1 LEGHGKDGVPMV
13 DRRGAR
19 RARRRAVAVARP
31 VVRAIADTARDTM
44 MDPFWAQLAQLE
56 DDERAP
62 LVDIQDR
69 GGYLVVVAEMPGIPK
84 DKVKVEATEDRLDI
98 RGENVLACEL
108 DVAEY
113 SYLCNERTQTNFHR
127 VVPLPEKVVPDDVT
141 ARIADG
147 VLVVNLPKQKPK
159 GKEKSVPVKIA

>member
-1 LEGHGKDGVPMV
+1 MV
-13 DRRGAR
+13 DKMGAR
-19 RARRRAVAVARP
+19 KARRRAAIVDRP
-31 VVRAIADTARDTM
+31 VVRAIANTARETM
-44 MDPFWAQLAQLE
+44 LDPFWAQMAQLE

-69 GGYLVVVAEMPGIPK
+69 GDHLVVVAEMPGIPK
-84 DKVKVEATEDRLDI
+84 DKVKIEATEDRLDI

-108 DVAEY
+108 DTAEY

-127 VVPLPEKVVPDDVT
+127 VVPLPEKIVPESVT

-147 VLVVNLPKQKPK
+147 VLVVDLTKQKPK
-159 GKEKSVPVKIA
+159 GKAKSVPVKVA

>member
-1 LEGHGKDGVPMV
+1 MV

-19 RARRRAVAVARP
+19 RARRRAAAVARP

-69 GGYLVVVAEMPGIPK
+69 GGHLVVVAEMPGIPK
-84 DKVKVEATEDRLDI
+84 DRVKVEATEDRLDI

-108 DVAEY
+108 DTAEY

-127 VVPLPEKVVPDDVT
+127 VVPLPEKVVPDGVT

-159 GKEKSVPVKIA
+159 GKERSVPVKVA